1 MAYSRGSS
9 GRSPSVALVTRI
21 PHSHLGEMVEVD
33 EEVEVDPRESSG
45 RATIRHG
52 VTAAAV
58 SKAVTVKYSASIPGG
73 RPAPASGRAMRALP
87 VCSSRVIGPGHH
99 PHGVTAAAARA
110 TTVAANAINGDA
122 VSKAV
127 TVKYSASIP
136 GGRPA
141 PASPG

>member
-52 VTAAAV
+52 VTAAA
-58 SKAVTVKYSASIPGG
+58 
-73 RPAPASGRAMRALP
+73 
-87 VCSSRVIGPGHH
+87 
-99 PHGVTAAAARA
+99 ARA

>member
-1 MAYSRGSS
+1 MADLG
-9 GRSPSVALVTRI
+9 
-21 PHSHLGEMVEVD
+21 HLGSLEMISRVTSRTVLLFALLAFGFSTSLRSASYFLPTRR
-33 EEVEVDPRESSG
+33 VPTVRRKPAPAPRESSG
-45 RATIRHG
+45 RATIR
-52 VTAAAV
+52 
-58 SKAVTVKYSASIPGG
+58 
-73 RPAPASGRAMRALP
+73 
-87 VCSSRVIGPGHH
+87 
-99 PHGVTAAAARA
+99 HGVTAAAARA